1 MANFVKDKKYTM
13 RVKRIDSFN
22 GRKSYVVDYEGNEY
36 RVRMYPHQSEKVEEI
51 GCYYIGDND
60 FGRPQFQQDYQDV
73 LYEVYEEDC
82 VYPFKL
88 INDCTDMNTGAQFYV
103 LSDQYGFNHRVYNQQ
118 SPLYKI
124 GDDVEARVIEVGS
137 KYLSLEL
144 LPKATPT
151 ASFSIGD
158 LVNLNSIVT
167 PEKPKI
173 DFSLLNPEADT
184 TLRDYQI
191 ENKRKIYQAWQNNRS
206 VMLQMPTGTGK
217 TRLFV
222 SIARDLFNYGVERK
236 KAVKILFLAHRKE
249 LIEQISDH
257 LGGKYRLAHGLI
269 ISQSIEQKKFPM
281 QIGSVPTLTRRLER
295 WEDKDFDIIII
306 DEAHHVKAK
315 SYKKII
321 DFYPNAKILGV
332 TATPYRLNG
341 AGFRPEF
348 DDLIIS
354 PSVAEFIKRGYL
366 SEYVYY
372 SIRPTSELQ
381 KEIDRMKLDFEG
393 DYKESEM
400 MGVMD
405 RDYIRA
411 GILSTYQ
418 KFAEGKKGIVYT
430 INREH
435 NTHLAYAFNQAGIV
449 SAAIDSETPK
459 EKRDELVQKFRR
471 GDIQVL
477 FNVNIFSEGFDCPD
491 VEVIQLARPTK
502 SLAMYLQ
509 QVGRGLRPHGS
520 KEKLIILD
528 NVGLFNKFG
537 FPSARRKW
545 RYHFEG
551 RPVDET
557 PAAHL
562 LDREED
568 REVMDI
574 FEGDETVEMLH
585 DSHNEVVEETT
596 LDSIQHDYEKSF
608 IDYAQGILNAHTAK
622 GYARNI
628 RPHLDNYI
636 RKHFDPTFK
645 SLFNI
650 IDQDRLKEIR
660 DTLKHD
666 KDFSI
671 FNARKHNVFSAA
683 LARYRA
689 FAEWYAQHHTDDVPL
704 PPIDME
710 EVTPSANEASTA
722 PILPSPA
729 EEDLDREIDSLQR
742 AIAFSKKKNFPIP
755 KEMTAELDRLL
766 ELKKK
771 GQYSSIVKQ
780 ELEDAI
786 DRIGLGK
793 IRAFSYN
800 PIAHKIVAEAGVD
813 YEVELQ
819 DEVDM
824 EELLRIMNKF
834 HLEISDE
841 VKQKKERIHEAKEI
855 QGVVDNLKDTLDRY
869 ISSKQYDDIYIRN
882 ISYSDEAGIDVEF
895 GKFVL
900 TAPNAVI
907 YSKVSTRRGSQ
918 QLKVTFGDGTVICC
932 SKAKDTYLG
941 TLEKIGIDRIR
952 DFKMSINNRPFF
964 DSMPHP
970 KYPTQSYQLS
980 SGDWVNTN
988 IGNEKKVAILNEIAA
1003 QYSLDFHAELV

>member
-1 MANFVKDKKYTM
+1 MASFVKDQKYTM
-13 RVKRIDSFN
+13 RVKRVDFFN
-22 GRKSYVVDYEGNEY
+22 GRKSYVVEYEGEEF
-36 RVRMYPHQSEKVEEI
+36 RVRKYDHQPDNLEEI
-51 GCYYIGDND
+51 VLEYIGDNS
-60 FGRPQFQQDYQDV
+60 FGKPQFQQDYTDV
-73 LYEVYEEDC
+73 LYEIYEEDC
-82 VYPFKL
+82 IYPFK
-88 INDCTDMNTGAQFYV
+88 IADECVDPNTNAFYYL
-103 LSDQYGFNHRVYNQQ
+103 LSDQYGFRHRVYVPQN
-118 SPLYKI
+118 PLYKI
-124 GDDVEARVIEVGS
+124 GDEVECRVLAVENRH
-137 KYLSLEL
+137 LSLDM
-144 LPKATPT
+144 LPKASPS
-151 ASFSIGD
+151 ASYALGE
-158 LVNLNSIVT
+158 LVNLNALS
-167 PEKPKI
+167 PEVDKKI
-173 DFSLLNPEADT
+173 DFSLLDPEHDT

-191 ENKRKIYQAWQNNRS
+191 ENKRKIYEAWQNCRS

-372 SIRPTSELQ
+372 SIKPTSELQ

-418 KFAEGKKGIVYT
+418 KFADGKKGIVYT

-435 NTHLAYAFNQAGIV
+435 NTHLAAAFNQAGIV

-551 RPVDET
+551 HPVDES

-562 LDREED
+562 LDREEE

-574 FEGDETVEMLH
+574 FEGNETVEMLH
-585 DSHNEVVEETT
+585 DSHNEVVEETA
-596 LDSIQHDYEKSF
+596 LDSIQHDYEQSF
-608 IDYAQGILNAHTAK
+608 IAYAQSILNAHTAK
-622 GYARNI
+622 GYAHNI
-628 RPHLDNYI
+628 RPHLDNFI
-636 RKHFDPTFK
+636 RKNFDPTFG

-650 IDQDRLKEIR
+650 IDLDRLKEIR
-660 DTLKHD
+660 DMLKQD
-666 KDFSI
+666 KGFSI
-671 FNARKHNVFSAA
+671 FNAQKHNVFSAA

-689 FAEWYAQHHTDDVPL
+689 FAEWYAHHHTDEVPL
-704 PPIDME
+704 PPIEQE
-710 EVTPSANEASTA
+710 EVSAPIETAST
-722 PILPSPA
+722 PIPDGPTG
-729 EEDLDREIDSLQR
+729 EELDREIDSLQR

-755 KEMTAELDRLL
+755 KEMTDELERLL

-771 GQYSSIVKQ
+771 GQYSSVVKK
-780 ELEDAI
+780 ELEETI
-786 DRIGLGK
+786 GQIGLGK

-800 PIAHKIVAEAGVD
+800 PLARKIVAETDVD
-813 YEVELQ
+813 YETELQ
-819 DEVDM
+819 DEADM
-824 EELLRIMNKF
+824 NELLRIMDKF
-834 HLEISDE
+834 NLSISDE
-841 VKQKKERIHEAKEI
+841 VKQKKERIQDAKEI
-855 QGVVDNLKDTLDRY
+855 QRVVENLKETLTKY
-869 ISSKQYDDIYIRN
+869 ISSKQYDDIYIRG
-882 ISYSDEAGIDVEF
+882 ISYSCEGGLDVEF

-900 TAPNAVI
+900 TAPDDVI

-918 QLKVTFGDGTVICC
+918 QLKVTFGDGTVICH
-932 SKAKDTYLG
+932 SKAKDTYLE
-941 TLEKIGIDRIR
+941 TLEKVGIDKIH